1 MLVAAAALLL
11 IHRFAGHRVVG
22 EWECWNRQGMRLSFH
37 RDGTCR
43 VQGEKGVWVAVDRRI
58 VRLEKKSFPRISEF
72 ELDDNDKDGAGWRK
86 PDRRDRFF
94 RVAE

>member
-1 MLVAAAALLL
+1 M
-11 IHRFAGHRVVG
+11 
-22 EWECWNRQGMRLSFH
+22 
-37 RDGTCR
+37 
-43 VQGEKGVWVAVDRRI
+43 WVAVDRRI